1 MRISFTCIESN
12 RTWRNYSNS
21 RLRLSAGRF
30 EVCILAAQSAI
41 VLNQTLPSH
50 GVIFAPR
57 LTAWAS
63 SNKGRTAGEQALKW
77 DPTLVIAANN
87 LEWSNRGL
95 DSNRLLELDR
105 RVAVVK
111 TGETDFHR
119 WGDLKNFPAGW
130 IRGQNSESL
139 DSRWN
144 ERSGFGVW

>member
-1 MRISFTCIESN
+1 MRISFTGVIESN
-12 RTWRNYSNS
+12 RTVEELLEQSAAAYQ
-21 RLRLSAGRF
+21 AGRF

-41 VLNQTLPSH
+41 VLNPDSA
-50 GVIFAPR
+50 I
-57 LTAWAS
+57 AW
-63 SNKGRTAGEQALKW
+63 SNICAAFNSLGQFEQGRTAGEQALKW

-119 WGDLKNFPAGW
+119 WGDLKKLPCWMG
-130 IRGQNSESL
+130 
-139 DSRWN
+139 
-144 ERSGFGVW
+144 